1 MARNNKQITGELAK
15 EYCKKFQTSSTRE
28 IARALITDHPECFR
42 DLEHAR
48 SVVRYYRGALGDT
61 KREEAKEIIPRVIIP
76 KADKQSDFTPYRITE
91 FPIAVCGD
99 MHMPYHD
106 EQAIQLFID
115 HCYKIQPKTILLA
128 GDCLDCYQVSRWNKN
143 PKMRDFPSE
152 VAMMKGF
159 LRSLHEAFPKA
170 KIVYKVGNHE
180 ERYEKYLMEHAPALF
195 GMDEITLKNLIG
207 ATEDWIDYVDNKRV
221 ITAKKLHIIHGHEYT
236 FAISNPVNPARGL
249 YTRAKKNAMCFHF
262 HQTSEHSETAIN
274 GDLATCWSVGCLCQ
288 LHCDYMPLN
297 RWNHGFADVFE
308 DGDGFLVHNYRILNG
323 KVL

>member
-1 MARNNKQITGELAK
+1 
-15 EYCKKFQTSSTRE
+15 
-28 IARALITDHPECFR
+28 
-42 DLEHAR
+42 
-48 SVVRYYRGALGDT
+48 
-61 KREEAKEIIPRVIIP
+61 
-76 KADKQSDFTPYRITE
+76 
-91 FPIAVCGD
+91 

-152 VAMMKGF
+152 VAMMKAF
-159 LRSLHEAFPKA
+159 LISLHEAFPEA

-195 GMDEITLKNLIG
+195 GLDEITLQNLIG
-207 ATEDWIDYVDNKRV
+207 ATEPWIDYVDNKRV

-249 YTRAKKNAMCFHF
+249 YTRAKKNAMTFHF

-308 DGDGFLVHNYRILNG
+308 DVDGFLVHNYRILNG

>member
-1 MARNNKQITGELAK
+1 MNKQITGKLAS
-15 EYCKKFQTSSTRE
+15 EYCKKFQTATTQE
-28 IARALITDHPECFR
+28 VARALFNDNPEVFKSI
-42 DLEHAR
+42 EHAR
-48 SVVRYYRGALGDT
+48 SVVRYYRGKSG
-61 KREEAKEIIPRVIIP
+61 KQHRIEAAQIIPRVIIP
-76 KADKQSDFTPYRITE
+76 KADKQSDFTPYKITE
-91 FPIAVCGD
+91 FPVAVCGD

-180 ERYEKYLMEHAPALF
+180 ERYEKYLQEHAPALF
-195 GMDEITLKNLIG
+195 GLDEITLQNLIG
-207 ATEDWIDYVDNKRV
+207 ATEPWIDYVDNKRV
-221 ITAKKLHIIHGHEYT
+221 ITAKKLNIIHGHEYV

-274 GDLATCWSVGCLCQ
+274 GDLATCWSVGCMCN
-288 LHCDYMPLN
+288 LHPDYLPLN
-297 RWNHGFADVFE
+297 KWCHGFADIFLE
-308 DGDGFLVHNYRILNG
+308 ADGFTVHNYRILNG
-323 KVL
+323 RVL